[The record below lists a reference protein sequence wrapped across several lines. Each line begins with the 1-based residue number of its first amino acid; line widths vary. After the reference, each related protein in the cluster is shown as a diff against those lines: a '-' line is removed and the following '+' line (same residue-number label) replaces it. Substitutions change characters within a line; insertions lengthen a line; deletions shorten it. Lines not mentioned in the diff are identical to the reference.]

1 MSLLAALAAR
11 GRWLLIAGLA
21 VGILFPGLSTG
32 FTPVVVP
39 LLAVMLCIAALRE
52 GPVAALPRA
61 GEAPRAL
68 VVTIVLQS
76 LLPLAASAALWA
88 AGLLSAPLAIGAV
101 LALAAAPITGTPGM
115 AVMTGAD
122 ARISLRQLTIGVAL
136 LPLTAAPVFAI
147 LPIFPDPWAVA
158 AGALRLLAVVV
169 LAGGIAHV
177 LRARLPAL
185 ARPEAQPALDG
196 IMALAMA
203 VVVIG
208 LMSAVGPA
216 IRTTPLHL
224 LLVLGFAMG
233 LYLVQTLSAWHI
245 ARAAVPRQE
254 ALAFAIA
261 AGNRNLALFL
271 AAMPAE
277 TAAPLLLFVGCY
289 QVPMYLTPLMLPRLT
304 GTRWS
309 LRGL

>member
-21 VGILFPGLSTG
+21 VGILFPGLATW
-32 FTPVVVP
+32 FTPAVVP
-39 LLAVMLCIAALRE
+39 LLAVMLCVAALRE

-61 GEAPRAL
+61 GEAPHAL
-68 VVTIVLQS
+68 VVTLVLQC
-76 LLPLAASAALWA
+76 LPPLAASAALWA

-101 LALAAAPITGTPGM
+101 LALAAAPITGTPGL

-122 ARISLRQLTIGVAL
+122 ARISLRQLTTGVAL
-136 LPLTAAPVFAI
+136 LPLTASPVFAL

-158 AGALRLLAVVV
+158 AGALRLLAVVA
-169 LAGGIAHV
+169 LAGGVACV
-177 LRARLPAL
+177 LRACLPAL
-185 ARPEAQPALDG
+185 AQAGVRPALDG
-196 IMALAMA
+196 VMALAMA

-216 IRTTPLHL
+216 IRAAPLHL
-224 LLVLGFAMG
+224 LLVLAFAMG
-233 LYLVQTLSAWHI
+233 LYLVQTLGAWHI
-245 ARAAVPRQE
+245 ARAAGPRQE

-277 TAAPLLLFVGCY
+277 TAAPLMLFVGCY

-304 GTRWS
+304 GTRRS
-309 LRGL
+309 VC

>member
-1 MSLLAALAAR
+1 MRLLAGLAAR
-11 GRWLLIAGLA
+11 GRWLLIAGLV
-21 VGILFPGLSTG
+21 VGILFPGLAVR
-32 FTPVVVP
+32 FTPAVVP
-39 LLAVMLCIAALRE
+39 LLAVMLCVAALRE
-52 GPVAALPRA
+52 GPVAALPRV
-61 GEAPRAL
+61 GETPRTL
-68 VVTIVLQS
+68 VVTFLLQS
-76 LLPLAASAALWA
+76 LLPLVASAALWA

-122 ARISLRQLTIGVAL
+122 VRISLRQMTIGVAL

-158 AGALRLLAVVV
+158 AGALRLLVVVV
-169 LAGGIAHV
+169 LAGGVAYA

-216 IRTTPLHL
+216 IRATPLHL

-233 LYLVQTLSAWHI
+233 LYLVQTLAAWHI
-245 ARAAVPRQE
+245 ARGAGPRQE

-304 GTRWS
+304 GTR
-309 LRGL
+309 RGLAGL

>member
-21 VGILFPGLSTG
+21 VGILFPGLAAG

-39 LLAVMLCIAALRE
+39 LLAVMLCVAALRE
-52 GPVAALPRA
+52 GPVAAFPRA
-61 GEAPRAL
+61 GETPRAL
-68 VVTIVLQS
+68 LVTVVLQS
-76 LLPLAASAALWA
+76 LLPLAVSAALWA

-136 LPLTAAPVFAI
+136 LPLTAAPVFVL

-216 IRTTPLHL
+216 IRATPLHL
-224 LLVLGFAMG
+224 LLVLGFSMG

-254 ALAFAIA
+254 ALAYAIA

-304 GTRWS
+304 GTGRS

>member
-21 VGILFPGLSTG
+21 VGILFPGLAAW
-32 FTPVVVP
+32 FTPAVVP
-39 LLAVMLCIAALRE
+39 MLAAMLTVAALRE

-68 VVTIVLQS
+68 VVALLLQC
-76 LLPLAASAALWA
+76 LPPLAAGVGLWA
-88 AGLLSAPLAIGAV
+88 AGLLSAPLAAGAV
-101 LALAAAPITGTPGM
+101 LALAAAPITGTPGL

-122 ARISLRQLTIGVAL
+122 ARISLRQLTVGVAL
-136 LPLTAAPVFAI
+136 LPLTAAPVFAL

-158 AGALRLLAVVV
+158 AGALRLLAVVA
-169 LAGGIAHV
+169 LAGGLAYL
-177 LRARLPAL
+177 LRARFPGL
-185 ARPEAQPALDG
+185 ARPAARPPLDG

-216 IRTTPLHL
+216 IRAAPLHL
-224 LLVLGFAMG
+224 IAVLAFALG
-233 LYLVQTLSAWHI
+233 LYLAQTLAAWHI
-245 ARAAVPRQE
+245 ARAAAPRQE
-254 ALAFAIA
+254 ALAYAISA
-261 AGNRNLALFL
+261 ANRNLALFL

-277 TAAPLLLFVGCY
+277 TAVPLMLFVGCY

-304 GTRWS
+304 RA
-309 LRGL
+309 RGDMR